1 MIRRID
7 WTITALI
14 AGLILALLYAPEVAP
29 YFAVAWVTAAV
40 VRR

>member
-7 WTITALI
+7 PVITALI

-29 YFAVAWVTAAV
+29 YIAVAWVTAAV